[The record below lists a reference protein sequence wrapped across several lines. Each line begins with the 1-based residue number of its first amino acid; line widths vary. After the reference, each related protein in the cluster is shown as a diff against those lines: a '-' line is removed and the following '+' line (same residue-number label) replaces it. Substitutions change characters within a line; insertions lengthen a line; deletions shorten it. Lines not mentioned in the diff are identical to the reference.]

1 MALLAVMLYCAVA
14 NSHTE
19 AFSHC
24 AVKLTVEAALKT
36 RPFSINGLVAVL
48 PMENSVLSV
57 FQIKAEGVPLKLN
70 LILIK
75 VPDDEFKGTKSK

>member
-1 MALLAVMLYCAVA
+1 
-14 NSHTE
+14 
-19 AFSHC
+19 
-24 AVKLTVEAALKT
+24 
-36 RPFSINGLVAVL
+36 
-48 PMENSVLSV
+48 MENSVLSV